1 MARIATGR
9 RTARQVDGG
18 DAEVRAARHL
28 ADHGLVILHRN
39 FRTRL
44 GEVDLIARD
53 GDTLVFVEVRRRLSS
68 AHWGGAVGS
77 VGPLKQRRLEAA
89 ARVYLS
95 RLPSE
100 PPCRFD
106 VLALEGD
113 ECTWLRDAFSVA

>member
-1 MARIATGR
+1 MPRVATGR
-9 RTARQVDGG
+9 RTARQVEGFA
-18 DAEVRAARHL
+18 AEDRAARYL
-28 ADHGLVILHRN
+28 ADHGLVILARN

-53 GDTLVFVEVRRRLSS
+53 ESTLVFVEVRRRLSS
-68 AHWGGAVGS
+68 ARWGGAVGS

-106 VLALEGD
+106 VVALEGD
-113 ECTWLRDAFSVA
+113 ECIWLRDAFVIA